1 MQIPLQ
7 IIFHNMEP
15 SDAVEANIKEKAAK
29 LERFSDKITS
39 CRVTVEAPHKHH
51 HKGNIYHIAVDIVV
65 PDAEVVVSRSPQDNH
80 AHEDIYVAIRDSFN
94 SARRQLEDYELKRRG
109 KIKSH
114 QIYEPVPGQLAE

>member
-1 MQIPLQ
+1 MQTPLQ

-51 HKGNIYHIAVDIVV
+51 HKGNIYHIGLDIAV
-65 PDAEVVVSRSPQDNH
+65 PDAEIVVSRIPHDNH
-80 AHEDIYVAIRDSFN
+80 AHEDIYVAIRDAFK

-109 KIKSH
+109 KTKHH
-114 QIYEPVPGQLAE
+114 QIYEPVPGQVAE